1 MEKHGI
7 KKGDKFI
14 MPSWYD
20 CTKTNGATGYSFGG
34 LDKDGV
40 EVKAVSIS
48 HNTIAVSPTSY
59 EERSFTY
66 NMLVSELIP
75 IGGKEEYSLTF

>member
-1 MEKHGI
+1 MEKHKI

-20 CTKTNGATGYSFGG
+20 CTKTNGNTGYSFGG

-40 EVKAVSIS
+40 EVRVVAIS
-48 HNTIAVSPTSY
+48 YNTVTVSPTSY

-66 NMLVSELIP
+66 NMLARELIP
-75 IGGKEEYSLTF
+75 IKGKEEYTLTF